1 MCSKFDE
8 IIVYNDS
15 RQLERETRRIQG
27 SSQQLI
33 KIVQIIF
40 STLGREK
47 NEVPWK
53 TKIDDR
59 TQKGE
64 EQRETKNHED
74 DLVEKDV
81 EKLMLLVVE
90 KIHK

>member
-1 MCSKFDE
+1 M
-8 IIVYNDS
+8 
-15 RQLERETRRIQG
+15 T
-27 SSQQLI
+27 
-33 KIVQIIF
+33 
-40 STLGREK
+40 
-47 NEVPWK
+47 WK